1 MTLTSFS
8 NARRLGALLATLLVA
23 VVGASTGRAAVPR
36 QADVIRAQAL
46 DQRYGNAWTRVSSTE
61 FRTLANAFG
70 ADELAYLTPA
80 QARADLTR
88 AQALDNRYGNAW
100 TRVSPADFSR
110 LFRVFG
116 DETTLM
122 TPPQARALLAQ
133 GAGMDAGAARYAA
146 EVKAGST
153 ASHSSFD
160 WGDAGIGV
168 AAAFGLML
176 LAGAGAIGLRMRR
189 RVVLGS

>member
-36 QADVIRAQAL
+36 ADVIRAQAL
-46 DQRYGNAWTRVSSTE
+46 DQRYGNAWTRVSSEE

-70 ADELAYLTPA
+70 ADQLAYLTPA

-88 AQALDNRYGNAW
+88 AQALDSRYGNAW

-116 DETTLM
+116 EDTTLM

-133 GAGMDAGAARYAA
+133 GAGMDAAAARYAA
-146 EVKAGST
+146 GVKAGST
-153 ASHSSFD
+153 ASHSSLD
-160 WGDAGIGV
+160 WGDAGIGA

-176 LAGAGAIGLRMRR
+176 LAGTGAIGLRLRR

>member
-36 QADVIRAQAL
+36 ADVIRAQAL
-46 DQRYGNAWTRVSSTE
+46 DQRYGNAWTRVSSEE

-70 ADELAYLTPA
+70 ADQLAYLTPA

-116 DETTLM
+116 EDTTLM

-133 GAGMDAGAARYAA
+133 GAGMDAAAARYAA
-146 EVKAGST
+146 GVKAGST

-160 WGDAGIGV
+160 WGDAGIG
-168 AAAFGLML
+168 AAAALGLML

-189 RVVLGS
+189 RVVLSS

>member
-36 QADVIRAQAL
+36 ADVIRAQAL
-46 DQRYGNAWTRVSSTE
+46 DQRYGNAWTRVSSEE

-70 ADELAYLTPA
+70 ADQLAYLTPA

-116 DETTLM
+116 EDTTLM

-133 GAGMDAGAARYAA
+133 GAGMDAAAARYAA

>member
-36 QADVIRAQAL
+36 ADVIRAQAL
-46 DQRYGNAWTRVSSTE
+46 DQRYGNAWTRVSSEE

-70 ADELAYLTPA
+70 ADQLAYLTPA

-116 DETTLM
+116 EDTTLM
-122 TPPQARALLAQ
+122 TPPQARALLAE
-133 GAGMDAGAARYAA
+133 GAGMDAAAARYAA
-146 EVKAGST
+146 GVKADST
-153 ASHSSFD
+153 TPHSSFD
-160 WGDAGIGV
+160 WGDAGIGA

-176 LAGAGAIGLRMRR
+176 LAGTGAIGLRLRR

>member
-36 QADVIRAQAL
+36 ADVIRAQAL
-46 DQRYGNAWTRVSSTE
+46 DQRYGNAWTRVSSEE

-116 DETTLM
+116 EDTTLM

-133 GAGMDAGAARYAA
+133 GAGMDAAAARYAA
-146 EVKAGST
+146 GVKAGST

-160 WGDAGIGV
+160 WGDAGIGA

-176 LAGAGAIGLRMRR
+176 LAGTGAISLRLRR

>member
-1 MTLTSFS
+1 MTLTSFT

-36 QADVIRAQAL
+36 ADVIRAQAL
-46 DQRYGNAWTRVSSTE
+46 DQRYGNAWTRVSSEE
-61 FRTLANAFG
+61 FRMLANAFG
-70 ADELAYLTPA
+70 ADQLAYLTPA
-80 QARADLTR
+80 QASADLKR

-116 DETTLM
+116 EDTTLM

-133 GAGMDAGAARYAA
+133 GAGMDAAAARYAA
-146 EVKAGST
+146 GVKAGST

-160 WGDAGIGV
+160 WGDAGIGAAITAGV
-168 AAAFGLML
+168 FLLGGAAAL
-176 LAGAGAIGLRMRR
+176 LVRR
-189 RVVLGS
+189 RRELAHLHR

>member
-36 QADVIRAQAL
+36 ADVIRAQAL
-46 DQRYGNAWTRVSSTE
+46 DQRYGNAWTRVSSEE

-70 ADELAYLTPA
+70 ADQLAYLTPA

-116 DETTLM
+116 EDTTLM

-133 GAGMDAGAARYAA
+133 GAGMDAAAARYAA

-160 WGDAGIGV
+160 WGDAGIGA

-176 LAGAGAIGLRMRR
+176 LAGTGAISLRLRR